1 MKRVASAYK
10 KVKKY
15 ENIETSYIVNEG

>member
-15 ENIETSYIVNEG
+15 DNIETSYIVNEG